1 MNYFE
6 DGSHYEDVKS
16 LKFKIWDDLT
26 IKTEIISQALKE
38 AYLWGREE
46 AAREIEALDWHF
58 DHDSVQQIVMPQVRD
73 RCAAIARG
81 DK

>member
-26 IKTEIISQALKE
+26 IKTEIISEALKE

-46 AAREIEALDWHF
+46 AAREIESAVIEVAGN
-58 DHDSVQQIVMPQVRD
+58 S
-73 RCAAIARG
+73 AATMEQAARIARG
-81 DK
+81 Q